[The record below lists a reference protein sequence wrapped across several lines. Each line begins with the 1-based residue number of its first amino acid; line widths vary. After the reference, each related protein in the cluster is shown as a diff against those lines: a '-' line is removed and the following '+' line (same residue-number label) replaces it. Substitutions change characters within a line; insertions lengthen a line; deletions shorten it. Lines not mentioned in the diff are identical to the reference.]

1 MGRGV
6 GRWIAMVALAASAC
20 SFTPRLDAQV
30 ESFSTLPRS
39 PAPAQIAVV
48 PFTGLDAASL
58 EFQRYRDRLARALET
73 RGFEVVPAAAEP
85 PWRMRLGYRVD
96 DGRQVVET
104 LAPPPYVYPRA
115 GGRLGRYADPFGYP
129 FGGYPFGGYDVITYT
144 VYGRHVVLVLVDAAS
159 GAEVWRASVFNVGRR
174 RTLAD
179 VFDAMVEAAF
189 ADFPAE
195 VSRRVAVPLAP
206 ET

>member
-1 MGRGV
+1 MGRCV
-6 GRWIAMVALAASAC
+6 GLWIAVVALATSAC

-30 ESFSTLPRS
+30 ESFSTLARS
-39 PAPAQIAVV
+39 PAPAEVAVV
-48 PFTGLDAASL
+48 PFAGLDAASL
-58 EFQRYRDRLARALET
+58 EFQRYRDRLARALEA

-104 LAPPPYVYPRA
+104 LAPPPYVHPRA
-115 GGRLGRYADPFGYP
+115 GGRLGRYADPF
-129 FGGYPFGGYDVITYT
+129 GYPFGGYDVITYT

-174 RTLAD
+174 RSLAD